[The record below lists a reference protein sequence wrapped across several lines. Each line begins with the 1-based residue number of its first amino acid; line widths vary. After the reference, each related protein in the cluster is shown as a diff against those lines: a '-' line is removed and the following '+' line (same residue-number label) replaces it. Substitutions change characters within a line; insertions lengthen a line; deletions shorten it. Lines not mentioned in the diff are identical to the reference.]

1 MWWRFVVV
9 AALLAAAGCEP
20 GAQDT
25 AEVEAPPA
33 LVCTEGMFELM
44 AFRGDVWESNVE
56 GTRTELQQ
64 RAQGAC
70 QCLSAA
76 LTPADYDFVEDLASF
91 QLWALRELQQFS
103 TRQQEVGPRLI
114 ERADGGPLQEGGGPQ
129 WAQLEQEMR
138 QLAQRPSGSGASS
151 SLAKAQA
158 LYTSFD
164 WPTISRDSIRRSC
177 QWTPTTI
184 AIMQSNRPSPDA
196 AASISSKALS
206 GFGIEGMAHTF
217 HGRYSV
223 NMR

>member
-114 ERADGGPLQEGGGPQ
+114 ERAEGGPLQEGGGPQ

-138 QLAQRPSGSGASS
+138 QLAQRLVRDLGGRWQDDLAEWQRRVEQPGQGPSVIYQLR
-151 SLAKAQA
+151 LANYLSRLDPPILSMDAYYDRYYA
-158 LYTSFD
+158 IES
-164 WPTISRDSIRRSC
+164 TIPGRCGVDFE
-177 QWTPTTI
+177 Q
-184 AIMQSNRPSPDA
+184 
-196 AASISSKALS
+196 
-206 GFGIEGMAHTF
+206 GFIGF
-217 HGRYSV
+217 W
-223 NMR
+223 N